1 MSVSLSFSRG
11 RVILVPVLMQHEG
24 TPQCPDMALDTGAR
38 MTVITPGRAREL
50 GLRPDGTE
58 LSVNV
63 TGAIGTGSAVLLRVA
78 SVSVLGEEVRDL
90 RVLCH
95 ALPPNL
101 KIEGILGL
109 NFLKHFKI
117 VIDNETEIVTLTKWR
132 E

>member
-1 MSVSLSFSRG
+1 
-11 RVILVPVLMQHEG
+11 
-24 TPQCPDMALDTGAR
+24 MALDTGAR

>member
-1 MSVSLSFSRG
+1 MKALHSAPTWLWTRALERRLSR
-11 RVILVPVLMQHEG
+11 R
-24 TPQCPDMALDTGAR
+24 
-38 MTVITPGRAREL
+38 
-50 GLRPDGTE
+50 GLRGNS
-58 LSVNV
+58 SVNV

-109 NFLKHFKI
+109 NFLKHFNI